1 MHVADDQRTAC
12 SGGTTPIFRLAL
24 ASAICLCFF
33 VLSFGGGFLTMVK
46 IRPPNWKIPGPNC
59 LLQLDLRCQSTQQ
72 KTMEPEVSSRST
84 CWHFLDDAV
93 QAAKPLWQK
102 LPSRLQPAAAC
113 LSRTIQYLLYVHTSR
128 AGVVM
133 STL

>member
-1 MHVADDQRTAC
+1 
-12 SGGTTPIFRLAL
+12 
-24 ASAICLCFF
+24 
-33 VLSFGGGFLTMVK
+33 MVK

-113 LSRTIQYLLYVHTSR
+113 LSRTIQYLLYVHSSR

-133 STL
+133 SKVMSRDRQLSIDLRRSGQTGLAFSGEAPMDGPKIGFGS